1 MECGR
6 SRRQSEHLVKPR
18 YAPGDAA
25 RTTKS
30 PEPRHWGR
38 AFDEAPRNL
47 DDVHLQPRPNGAKQ
61 ISPGQS
67 ALGFRGIAL
76 GVCIRP
82 PTSRRLVLPAP
93 TGQNKSAQGNPPWVS
108 EASPWESARR
118 ARRARCRD
126 RDPRGVRRWQ
136 SRGARSR
143 GKSSGERQASDRPG
157 SFAMIHRSEPAR
169 STVAESCRHGRG
181 MMILSPPSSCLSLKE
196 ASLESSHARHHRN
209 HR

>member
-1 MECGR
+1 MPPAM
-6 SRRQSEHLVKPR
+6 RREQRNHLSHGTGVGHSTKR
-18 YAPGDAA
+18 PGILMMC
-25 RTTKS
+25 T
-30 PEPRHWGR
+30 
-38 AFDEAPRNL
+38 FN
-47 DDVHLQPRPNGAKQ
+47 
-61 ISPGQS
+61 
-67 ALGFRGIAL
+67 
-76 GVCIRP
+76 
-82 PTSRRLVLPAP
+82 PAP

-169 STVAESCRHGRG
+169 STVAESCRDGRG